1 MTLDTINTGLFF
13 IATAFYTASTV
24 GYALYLF
31 MQKDKLQHVAF
42 SLISAGFFI
51 HAMAVL
57 MATIKMGTLPVHNF
71 KETLS
76 IASLALSGMFLMLKT
91 KFNLKILGIFAAPL
105 VTLMMIAM
113 VTLPRT
119 PGVDVSFLKGFWLVS
134 HIVLVFCG
142 EAALALACGAG
153 ILYILQENA
162 IKAKKRGFF
171 FRRLPSLDLLDR
183 SSYTCVVT
191 GFAMLTA
198 GLITGLVYANAIWG
212 SIWNWDPKE
221 IWSAVTWLV
230 YAALL
235 HGRLTSGWQGRR
247 SAIMTII
254 GFAVILFTFLG
265 VNFLIGGTHHE
276 FTM

>member
-1 MTLDTINTGLFF
+1 MTLETISTGLFF
-13 IATAFYTASTV
+13 IATALYTASSV

-31 MQKDKLQHVAF
+31 MQKDKMQHTA
-42 SLISAGFFI
+42 SNLILAGFII
-51 HAMAVL
+51 HLMAVL
-57 MATIKMGTLPVHNF
+57 MLTAKMGTLPVQNL

-76 IASLALSGMFLMLKT
+76 IAALALAGMFLVLKG

-105 VTLMMIAM
+105 ITFTMIAM
-113 VTLPRT
+113 MVVHQT
-119 PGVDVSFLKGFWLVS
+119 PSQGHSFLKGFWLIS
-134 HIVLVFCG
+134 HIVLIFSG

-162 IKAKKRGFF
+162 IKKKKRGFF
-171 FRRLPSLDLLDR
+171 FKRLPSLDLLD
-183 SSYTCVVT
+183 SAGYTCVVT

-198 GLITGLVYANAIWG
+198 GLITGLIYAKAVWG
-212 SIWNWDPKE
+212 SFLSWDPKE
-221 IWSAVTWLV
+221 IWSAGTWLV

-254 GFAVILFTFLG
+254 GFAVLIFTFLG
-265 VNFLIGGTHHE
+265 VNFLIGGHHRG
-276 FTM
+276 FTL